1 MLVWNLDVCLIDVVT
16 AFLHG
21 TLDEEI
27 YMEPPPGLVHEKGQ
41 EVLLLLKALYGLV
54 QSARQFFT
62 KFVKILKS
70 IGFEQ
75 SKVEPCLLIRRSRLG
90 MVMMVIHVDDCFTV
104 GHKDAIEEVINLIKS
119 KGLELKVDYEVKDYL
134 GCELMINKKEKRA
147 WIGQPHIIKKIE
159 DLFSPFIIRQTT
171 YKTPGTPGFN
181 IIRPPAE
188 ELVTKE
194 KQELYRSGV
203 GSLLYLIKHSR
214 PDISNNVRELAKC
227 MGGASEAA
235 MKELLRVVKFVL
247 DTRNYGLRIEPKSP
261 QDSLWNMVVY
271 SDSDWAGDKEN
282 RHSVSGYIMYLLD
295 VPILWKSKLQ
305 RTVALSSTEA
315 EYYALSEAAK
325 EIKFLVQ
332 VMESMGIQL
341 QFPIIVNV
349 DNVGTIFMA
358 ENNTAT
364 SRTRHVDARYH
375 FVREFIEEGYIKI
388 IFVQKENKSD
398 GFTEKCNTRSV
409 QQTFSNLLTRKA

>member
-1 MLVWNLDVCLIDVVT
+1 
-16 AFLHG
+16 
-21 TLDEEI
+21 
-27 YMEPPPGLVHEKGQ
+27 MEPPPGLVHEKGQ

-159 DLFSPFIIRQTT
+159 DLFSSFIIRQTT

-181 IIRPPAE
+181 IIRPAAA

-194 KQELYRSGV
+194 KQARIIQIGSG
-203 GSLLYLIKHSR
+203 
-214 PDISNNVRELAKC
+214 
-227 MGGASEAA
+227 
-235 MKELLRVVKFVL
+235 
-247 DTRNYGLRIEPKSP
+247 
-261 QDSLWNMVVY
+261 
-271 SDSDWAGDKEN
+271 
-282 RHSVSGYIMYLLD
+282 
-295 VPILWKSKLQ
+295 
-305 RTVALSSTEA
+305 
-315 EYYALSEAAK
+315 
-325 EIKFLVQ
+325 
-332 VMESMGIQL
+332 
-341 QFPIIVNV
+341 
-349 DNVGTIFMA
+349 
-358 ENNTAT
+358 
-364 SRTRHVDARYH
+364 
-375 FVREFIEEGYIKI
+375 EFIVFDKTL
-388 IFVQKENKSD
+388 QA
-398 GFTEKCNTRSV
+398 RH
-409 QQTFSNLLTRKA
+409 L